1 MKNKI
6 QRGARGQGVPLFI
19 KILEIKERGGKF
31 KIPLQSLEKT

>member
-19 KILEIKERGGKF
+19 KILEMEERGVNLKYLF
-31 KIPLQSLEKT
+31 KP

>member
-19 KILEIKERGGKF
+19 KILEIKERGVNLKYLL
-31 KIPLQSLEKT
+31 KA